1 MTSDPRATAQANVP
15 PRLADLPPR
24 FWMMVILTG
33 IGAGLGAMA
42 MMGVLRTVQHLAFS
56 YHSGEYSAAA
66 ARHSGVRI
74 VVVLAIGGVVTGV
87 GLWAIRRFAG
97 GTGGE
102 PTDVVWSHHGT
113 LSPIPTLLSGALSEV
128 TVALGASI
136 GREAAPQRTGAAA
149 GAFVSRRF
157 SLPADQQRL
166 LIAFGAGAGLAAV
179 YNVPFAGALFALE
192 IYLGTLSLPL
202 VLPAALTAGIATSV
216 AWLTLPAHPVY
227 TIPSLSAPTVS
238 LMVFAVCVGPVM
250 GLFSAGYVRA
260 ITWASDHRPSGRLL
274 LVEPLIVFAA
284 LGAIAIKY
292 PLLLGNGVDLAQ
304 FAFTGSATLLSILV
318 LTALKPVV
326 TVACLRSGAS
336 GGLFTPTL
344 SAGAI
349 GGALLGHLW
358 LLMWPGP
365 GITSYAIVGAV
376 AMLAGSIEA
385 PATAIAMAIELTGT
399 IAVTAPIV
407 LAVAGA
413 TMLSRRLNTTSV
425 YSGRLPPPRRRE
437 QPAKETSDDDGP
449 GR

>member
-1 MTSDPRATAQANVP
+1 MTSDPRATEQANVP
-15 PRLADLPPR
+15 PRMADLPPQ
-24 FWMMVILTG
+24 FWVMVILTG
-33 IGAGLGAMA
+33 VGAGLGAMA
-42 MMGVLRTVQHLAFS
+42 MMGALRAVQHVAFS

-66 ARHSGVRI
+66 ARHGDVRI
-74 VVVLAIGGVVTGV
+74 VGVLAVGGVVTGV

-102 PTDVVWSHHGT
+102 PTDVVWSQHGT
-113 LSPIPTLLSGALSEV
+113 LSPVPTLLSGALSEV

-149 GAFVSRRF
+149 GAFLARRF

-202 VLPAALTAGIATSV
+202 VLPALLTAGIATSV

-238 LMVFAVCVGPVM
+238 LMVFAVCAGPVM

-274 LVEPLIVFAA
+274 LVEPVIVFAA
-284 LGAIAIKY
+284 LGALAIQY

-304 FAFTGSATLLSILV
+304 FAFTGTAALLTLLA
-318 LTALKPVV
+318 LTALKPLI
-326 TVACLRSGAS
+326 TVACLRAGAS

-365 GITSYAIVGAV
+365 PTTSFAIVGAV

-385 PATAIAMAIELTGT
+385 PATAVAMAIELTGT
-399 IAVTAPIV
+399 IAITAPIV
-407 LAVAGA
+407 VAVAGA
-413 TMLSRRLNTTSV
+413 TVLSRRLNPTSV
-425 YSGRLPPPRRRE
+425 YSGRLPPPHRRHTQPPE
-437 QPAKETSDDDGP
+437 QASGGHPQS
-449 GR
+449 